1 MIMKNYAV
9 IENDIVVNV
18 VVADEEWANAQTATL
33 VEYTDE
39 NPATI
44 GGDYL
49 DGFFYS
55 PKPFASWTR
64 SNGAWVAPVDKPTDI
79 IEGDGSATGEFAY
92 IWNEPSLSWNRIEI
106 PDGKFRKTKYVP
118 IGDEFID

>member
-9 IENDIVVNV
+9 IENDIVINI

-33 VEYTDE
+33 VEYTEE
-39 NPATI
+39 NSAWM
-44 GGDYL
+44 GGDYVG
-49 DGFFYS
+49 GFFYP

-64 SNGAWVAPVDKPTDI
+64 NNGSWVAPVEKPTDI
-79 IEGDGSATGEFAY
+79 TEGDGSATGDFAY

-106 PDGKFRKTKYVP
+106 PDGRFRQTKYIP

>member
-1 MIMKNYAV
+1 MKNYAV
-9 IENDIVVNV
+9 IENNIVINI

-39 NPATI
+39 NPAII
-44 GGDYL
+44 GGDYV

-64 SNGAWVAPVDKPTDI
+64 SNGAWVAPIDKPTEI
-79 IEGDGSATGEFAY
+79 VEGNASDTGNFAY
-92 IWNEPSLSWNRIEI
+92 IWKEETLSWVSVEI
-106 PDGKFRKTKYVP
+106 PDGRLRKTKYVP